1 MANKPR
7 EGSRGWPYRSNVN
20 VQKRLVTVLSATQV
34 IGSLGV
40 GAGLTIG
47 ALLVKDISGSTGWAG
62 LATVFQVIGAA
73 TVTVPLATLAT
84 RVGRRP
90 ALVTG
95 WCIAFVG
102 ALTCIEA
109 AKANSLPLVLIGLCL
124 FGASTATSLQSRFAA
139 ADRAEP
145 ESVGRSLALV
155 VWAGTIGAVIGP
167 NLIEPGAHI
176 ARRLDIPPLAGPM
189 VFSLLGFAIA
199 ALMTFT
205 LLRPDPLAES
215 LGLTAARPSIRSA
228 LPHVRGPIALAIY
241 AIATAHAIMVGVMA
255 LTPVHMQDH
264 GAMLK
269 VIGLTISIHIAGM
282 FALSPIM
289 GWISDTIGPLP
300 TILGGQALLIA
311 AVAFA
316 GTSGHSEVRITIG
329 LALLGVGWSASVI
342 AGASLVA
349 KTAAP
354 EVRPLVQGLSDLAM
368 HVAGAS
374 GGLLAGIVVATRG
387 YGVLNAAAGALT
399 LPLIVAVVAA
409 AQRTKVEQ
417 PAS

>member
-1 MANKPR
+1 
-7 EGSRGWPYRSNVN
+7 VN
-20 VQKRLVTVLSATQV
+20 VQKRFVTVLSATQI

-73 TVTVPLATLAT
+73 TVTVPLATMAT

-95 WCIAFVG
+95 WCIALVG
-102 ALTCIEA
+102 AFTCIEA
-109 AKANSLPLVLIGLCL
+109 AAADSLPLVLVGLAL
-124 FGASTATSLQSRFAA
+124 FGSSTATSLQSRFAA
-139 ADRAEP
+139 VDRAEP

-167 NLIEPGAHI
+167 NLIEPGAEI
-176 ARRLDIPPLAGPM
+176 ARRLGIPPLAGPM
-189 VFSLLGFAIA
+189 VFSLVGFAVA
-199 ALMTFT
+199 ALMIFT

-215 LGLTAARPSIRSA
+215 LGLAANRPSMRSA
-228 LPHVRGPIALAIY
+228 LPHVRGPLALAIY

-264 GAMLK
+264 GATLRI
-269 VIGLTISIHIAGM
+269 VGLTISIHIAGM
-282 FALSPIM
+282 FALSPVM
-289 GWISDTIGPLP
+289 GWISDRIGPLP
-300 TILGGQALLIA
+300 TILGGQVTLIA
-311 AVAFA
+311 AVALA
-316 GTSGHSEVRITIG
+316 GTSAHSEPRIMVG
-329 LALLGVGWSASVI
+329 LGLLGVGWSASVI

-349 KTAAP
+349 KTAAA

-368 HVAGAS
+368 HIAGAS

-399 LPLIVAVVAA
+399 IPLIVAIVTSL
-409 AQRTKVEQ
+409 QRPKVDQ
-417 PAS
+417 PAH

>member
-1 MANKPR
+1 
-7 EGSRGWPYRSNVN
+7 VN
-20 VQKRLVTVLSATQV
+20 PQRRFVTVLSATQI

-47 ALLVKDISGSTGWAG
+47 ALLVKHISGSAGWAG

-73 TVTVPLATLAT
+73 TVTVPLATMAS
-84 RVGRRP
+84 RFGRRP

-102 ALTCIEA
+102 AFTCIEA
-109 AKANSLPLVLIGLCL
+109 ARVNSLPLVLAGLCL

-139 ADRAEP
+139 VDRAEP
-145 ESVGRSLALV
+145 AAIGRSLALV

-167 NLIEPGAHI
+167 NLIEPGADV
-176 ARRLDIPPLAGPM
+176 ARRLDIPSLAGPM
-189 VFSLLGFAIA
+189 VFSMIGFAVA

-205 LLRPDPLAES
+205 LLRPDPLAHT
-215 LGLTAARPSIRSA
+215 LGQGIARPSLRAA

-241 AIATAHAIMVGVMA
+241 AIATGHAIMVGVMA

-264 GAMLK
+264 GSTLK
-269 VIGLTISIHIAGM
+269 IIGLTISIHIAGM
-282 FALSPIM
+282 FALSPVM

-316 GTSGHSEVRITIG
+316 GTSGHSETRITIG
-329 LALLGVGWSASVI
+329 LGLLGIGWSASVI

-349 KTAAP
+349 KSADIG
-354 EVRPLVQGLSDLAM
+354 VRPLVQGLSDLAM

-374 GGLLAGIVVATRG
+374 GGLLAGIIVASRG
-387 YGVLNAAAGALT
+387 YGVLNAAAGLLT
-399 LPLIVAVVAA
+399 LPLIVAIVASL
-409 AQRTKVEQ
+409 QRTKVDH
-417 PAS
+417 PAH

>member
-1 MANKPR
+1 M
-7 EGSRGWPYRSNVN
+7 N
-20 VQKRLVTVLSATQV
+20 VQRRIVGVLSVTQV

-73 TVTVPLATLAT
+73 TVTVPLATMAT
-84 RVGRRP
+84 RFGRRP
-90 ALVTG
+90 ALLTG
-95 WCIAFVG
+95 WCVAFVG

-109 AKANSLPLVLIGLCL
+109 ARLNSLPLVLVGLCM

-139 ADRAEP
+139 VDRAQP
-145 ESVGRSLALV
+145 EAIGRSLALV

-167 NLIEPGAHI
+167 NLIEPGAEI

-189 VFSLLGFAIA
+189 VFSLIGFAIA
-199 ALMTFT
+199 AVMTFT

-215 LGLTAARPSIRSA
+215 LGQGAERPSLRSA

-264 GAMLK
+264 GSTLK
-269 VIGLTISIHIAGM
+269 IIGLTISIHIAGM
-282 FALSPIM
+282 FALSPLM
-289 GWISDTIGPLP
+289 GWISDRIGPLP
-300 TILGGQALLIA
+300 TILAGQAVLVA

-316 GTSGHSEVRITIG
+316 GTSGHSETRITIG
-329 LALLGVGWSASVI
+329 LGLLGIGWSASVI

-349 KTAAP
+349 KSADIS
-354 EVRPLVQGLSDLAM
+354 VRPLVQGLSDLAM
-368 HVAGAS
+368 HVAGAT
-374 GGLLAGIVVATRG
+374 GGLLAGIVVATHG
-387 YGVLNAAAGALT
+387 YGVLNAVAGALT
-399 LPLIVAVVAA
+399 VPLVAA
-409 AQRTKVEQ
+409 VAASLQRPKVDQ
-417 PAS
+417 PAR

>member
-1 MANKPR
+1 M
-7 EGSRGWPYRSNVN
+7 N
-20 VQKRLVTVLSATQV
+20 VQRRTVGILSATQI

-40 GAGLTIG
+40 GSGLTIG

-73 TVTVPLATLAT
+73 TVTVPLATMAT

-102 ALTCIEA
+102 ALICIEA
-109 AKANSLPLVLIGLCL
+109 AKANSLPLVLVGLCL
-124 FGASTATSLQSRFAA
+124 FGAATAASLQSRFAA
-139 ADRAEP
+139 VDRAAP

-167 NLIEPGAHI
+167 NLIEPGAEI
-176 ARRLDIPPLAGPM
+176 AHRLGIPPLAGPM
-189 VFSLLGFAIA
+189 VFSMGGFAVA

-205 LLRPDPLAES
+205 LLRPDPLAAS
-215 LGLTAARPSIRSA
+215 LGRGVDRPSLLSA
-228 LPHVRGPIALAIY
+228 FPHVRGPVALGIWAM
-241 AIATAHAIMVGVMA
+241 ATAHAVMVGVMA

-264 GAMLK
+264 GSVLK

-282 FALSPIM
+282 FALSPVM
-289 GWISDTIGPLP
+289 GWISDTVGPLP
-300 TILGGQALLIA
+300 TIVGGQAVLLA
-311 AVAFA
+311 AVGFA

-329 LALLGVGWSASVI
+329 LALLGIGWSASVI

-349 KTAAP
+349 KSAAA
-354 EVRPLVQGLSDLAM
+354 EVRPLVQGLADLSM
-368 HVAGAS
+368 HIAGAS
-374 GGLLAGIVVATRG
+374 GGLLAGIIVATRG

-399 LPLIVAVVAA
+399 VPLIIAMLTAM
-409 AQRTKVEQ
+409 QRSKIAE
-417 PAS
+417 PAR